1 MAANMH
7 FFEQPWKPRLS
18 TVVIAGQLLA
28 VDPTYDWGHMMLGS
42 YVFDLTMLHY
52 VGPAVVIQDDPHPN
66 QNNGLQA
73 NADDPHPNQNNGQQ
87 QNAGPM
93 QNGD

>member
-1 MAANMH
+1 
-7 FFEQPWKPRLS
+7 
-18 TVVIAGQLLA
+18 
-28 VDPTYDWGHMMLGS
+28 MMPGS
-42 YVFDLTMLHY
+42 YVFDLAMLHY

-66 QNNGLQA
+66 QNNG
-73 NADDPHPNQNNGQQ
+73 QQ